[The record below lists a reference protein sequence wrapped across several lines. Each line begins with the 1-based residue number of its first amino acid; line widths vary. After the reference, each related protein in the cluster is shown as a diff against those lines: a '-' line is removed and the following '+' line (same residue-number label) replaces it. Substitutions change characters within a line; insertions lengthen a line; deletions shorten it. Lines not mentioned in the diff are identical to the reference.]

1 MEASAG
7 RSPVNA
13 PHLVLGLGNE
23 LFTDEGIGIA
33 VSRRFDEL
41 ALPGIEV
48 VDGGTLGIALLPTVA
63 GRESVLVFDAVVA
76 ADARPGDIVVLEADE
91 VRRGTQILYSA
102 HQLGINEVLI
112 AAELAGA
119 VRPNV
124 AAVGL
129 VPFSLDTG
137 YGITPEARECIPA
150 MIERG
155 LEILASWGVVE
166 PADA

>member
-1 MEASAG
+1 M
-7 RSPVNA
+7 NA

-119 VRPNV
+119 ARPNV